1 MCLSTRI
8 EGLNVPFGE
17 SGVRHGAC
25 VLSVTG
31 SHGNGREAAARL
43 CRGSEHALASAR
55 AALLLGARAP
65 HGSFCPVLAASLRP
79 RHRA

>member
-8 EGLNVPFGE
+8 EGLNVSFGE

-31 SHGNGREAAARL
+31 SHGNGREAAAA
-43 CRGSEHALASAR
+43 CAAPTRGGPAL
-55 AALLLGARAP
+55 P
-65 HGSFCPVLAASLRP
+65 WQ
-79 RHRA
+79 